1 MRILHINHPR
11 DITRIMQDIKVDPY
25 GIKIMSPKATTY
37 LLKLNSISNI
47 CANILKQEMLSLGA
61 DAAVAR
67 GALTGAVKKTD
78 CLLMGNLAQFAGL
91 SRKLNK
97 QPFGLNAIS
106 ENITKAIRNYR
117 SDNLTLSLKSQSLRL
132 GRRTLIMGVVNATPD
147 SFSGDGITSVSEAI
161 NLAQRFVKDGA
172 DIIDVGGESSRP
184 GTRPV
189 PLKEELKRTIPLIR
203 ALTKKISTPVSIDT
217 CKHEVARQALDN
229 GAAMINDISGLREAR
244 MAKIAAKYKAAVVLM
259 HMKGNPRTMQ
269 NSPSYTSLMDEIL
282 RYLQE
287 AIDRALEAG
296 IDRNKIV
303 VDPGIGFGKTVRDN
317 LNILNNLN
325 EFKILGR
332 PILIGTS
339 RKSFIGKIINA
350 GPRKRIYATVSSCV
364 LAARNGAHIVR
375 THDVREVSQALKILD
390 AANRQ

>member
-1 MRILHINHPR
+1 
-11 DITRIMQDIKVDPY
+11 
-25 GIKIMSPKATTY
+25 
-37 LLKLNSISNI
+37 
-47 CANILKQEMLSLGA
+47 
-61 DAAVAR
+61 
-67 GALTGAVKKTD
+67 
-78 CLLMGNLAQFAGL
+78 
-91 SRKLNK
+91 
-97 QPFGLNAIS
+97 
-106 ENITKAIRNYR
+106 
-117 SDNLTLSLKSQSLRL
+117 
-132 GRRTLIMGVVNATPD
+132 MGVVNATPD
-147 SFSGDGITSVSEAI
+147 SFSGDGITSVSEAVD
-161 NLAQRFVKDGA
+161 LAQRFVKDGA

-184 GTRPV
+184 GAKPV
-189 PLKEELKRTIPLIR
+189 PLKEELIRTIPVIK
-203 ALTKKISTPVSIDT
+203 ALTKRILTPVSIDT
-217 CKHEVARQALDN
+217 CKPEVARQALDN

-269 NSPSYTSLMDEIL
+269 NSPSYASLMDEIL

-325 EFKILGR
+325 ELKILGR

-339 RKSFIGKIINA
+339 RKSFIGKILNA
-350 GPRKRIYATVSSCV
+350 GPGERIFGTVASCV

>member
-25 GIKIMSPKATTY
+25 GIRIMSPKATTY

-106 ENITKAIRNYR
+106 ENITKAIRNYGA
-117 SDNLTLSLKSQSLRL
+117 DNLTLGLKSQNLRL

-147 SFSGDGITSVSEAI
+147 SFSGDGITSVSEAVD
-161 NLAQRFVKDGA
+161 LAQKLAKDGA

-184 GTRPV
+184 GARPV
-189 PLKEELKRTIPLIR
+189 PLEEELKRTIPLIK
-203 ALTKKISTPVSIDT
+203 ALTKSLLIPVSIDT
-217 CKHEVARQALDN
+217 CKPEVARQALDN
-229 GAAMINDISGLREAR
+229 GAAMINDISGMREAR

-269 NSPSYTSLMDEIL
+269 NDPSYTSLMDEVL
-282 RYLQE
+282 QYLQE

-296 IDRNKIV
+296 IDRERIV
-303 VDPGIGFGKTVRDN
+303 IDPGIGFGKTVRDN

-339 RKSFIGKIINA
+339 RKSFIGRIINA
-350 GPRKRIYATVSSCV
+350 GPRECIYATVSSSV
-364 LAARNGAHIVR
+364 LAAHNGAHIVR